1 MDQQDD
7 PAAAAVPR
15 SPAPRSPAEEDPD
28 DWPADEPSEWRDD
41 QPDEDEPDEDEPDE
55 GGLAEEGL
63 AEPQPARWQAVGR
76 LRDRLHDRYQAQRYS
91 FVPGVEIVA
100 IDERQH
106 PLTLVIPVV
115 RTFAGLALLLVG
127 PLLLPLAWFALVTA
141 VWARVRLALGLR
153 RSAIVGAGA
162 AGAVVVLHVLDGR
175 RWDVALVV
183 LLLGWLLEDLLDW
196 HSDRLVVTDKRIYRR
211 HGVLTRRSPSISLTA
226 IAYIDAAV
234 PPLGHLLHYGTL
246 RLDSVAQRDDPLSR
260 FDLIPNVVPV
270 SHEILRL
277 RAAAMPKGPPQVF

>member
-1 MDQQDD
+1 VAVDHQDD
-7 PAAAAVPR
+7 PAAVAQP
-15 SPAPRSPAEEDPD
+15 PAPLDDDPDAGGADERDEPDGPLDDPAEE
-28 DWPADEPSEWRDD
+28 PAPTEAR
-41 QPDEDEPDEDEPDE
+41 QP
-55 GGLAEEGL
+55 
-63 AEPQPARWQAVGR
+63 RRQAAAGR
-76 LRDRLHDRYQAQRYS
+76 LLDRLRQHYESQRYS
-91 FVPGVEIVA
+91 FVPKSELVA
-100 IDERQH
+100 IDARQH

-127 PLLLPLAWFALVTA
+127 PLLLPLAWFALVTG
-141 VWARVRLALGLR
+141 VWARVRLAVGLR
-153 RSAIVGAGA
+153 RAAVVGAGA

-175 RWDVALVV
+175 RWDGALLV

-211 HGVLTRRSPSISLTA
+211 HGVLTKRSPSISLTA

-260 FDLIPNVVPV
+260 FDLIPDVVQV

-277 RAAAMPKGPPQVF
+277 RAAAMPKGPPQTF